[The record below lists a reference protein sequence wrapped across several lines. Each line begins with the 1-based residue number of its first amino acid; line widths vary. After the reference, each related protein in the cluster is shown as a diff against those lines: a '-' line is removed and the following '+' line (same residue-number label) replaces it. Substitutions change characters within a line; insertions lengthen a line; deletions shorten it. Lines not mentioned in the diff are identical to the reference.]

1 MAELKVEFHRL
12 ADKEYEKAFN
22 YYAERSPEAA
32 QRFKNA
38 VDAAVQR
45 IISQGPDSLPRYSG
59 QIHWVR
65 VQRFRYILVFR
76 QRGPDEIVVVAVAHT
91 SRRPGYWRRRT

>member
-1 MAELKVEFHRL
+1 MATLKTEFHRL
-12 ADKEYEKAFN
+12 ADREYEEAFN
-22 YYAERSPEAA
+22 YYAERSPETA

-45 IISQGPDSLPRYSG
+45 IVSQGPDSLPRYSG
-59 QIHWVR
+59 PNRWVR

-76 QRGPDEIVVVAVAHT
+76 RKGPDEVVIVAVAHT
-91 SRRPGYWRRRT
+91 SRRPGYWRRRK